1 MRASVTCSLL
11 VICSILAGCLQ
22 TMPQTV
28 AQRQASTFKKAMQ
41 DAHLS
46 SLKCREEA
54 SASEAYKSVSSWM
67 IISDSDPRASEKKS
81 NKSFLS
87 DEQAESARLLKQL
100 MDKCERGLIDA
111 ISFSPRHAKTREAYK
126 KNNDNLAAQLF
137 NKELTIGAYNTK
149 RLVSWTEY
157 ANEFESTS
165 QDLGDV
171 FQMSHDREVKQRQ
184 QEKTIIEADFD
195 VMARERNG
203 TRAWEEA
210 KITYEKV
217 VLETYIA
224 DYPRSTH
231 LSEAKERLEWLNVLD
246 SPTEQALIDFKLK
259 YPDSIFQSEV
269 VSRGESFLAE
279 NNTIS
284 ALDAFSRNWPELT
297 NQINAKRAEIEIS
310 KMLETAKTEGTS
322 IKLYQFGLKKQA
334 AGDLD
339 GASRAYNAI
348 VEELSDGD
356 FVVESLEKLVE
367 IKATKDQIK
376 RERKERVQRA
386 LDRAEKLNEQVEAI
400 KAEERRQKAAEARK
414 REEERKERQERWDR
428 EKAER
433 DAERNKKSEY
443 LEICNREFESL
454 KKRCRNNPDCENSA
468 RMNLGTCLDKYGL

>member
-1 MRASVTCSLL
+1 MT
-11 VICSILAGCLQ
+11 
-22 TMPQTV
+22 
-28 AQRQASTFKKAMQ
+28 
-41 DAHLS
+41 
-46 SLKCREEA
+46 
-54 SASEAYKSVSSWM
+54 
-67 IISDSDPRASEKKS
+67 
-81 NKSFLS
+81 
-87 DEQAESARLLKQL
+87 
-100 MDKCERGLIDA
+100 
-111 ISFSPRHAKTREAYK
+111 
-126 KNNDNLAAQLF
+126 AQLF

-157 ANEFESTS
+157 VNEFESTS

-184 QEKTIIEADFD
+184 QGKTIIEADFD

-210 KITYEKV
+210 KITYDKV

-322 IKLYQFGLKKQA
+322 IKLYQFGLKRQA
-334 AGDLD
+334 AGDLVS
-339 GASRAYNAI
+339 ASKAYNAI
-348 VEELSDGD
+348 VEKLPDGD
-356 FVVESLEKLVE
+356 FVVESLEKLLE
-367 IKATKDQIK
+367 IKATKDQIA
-376 RERKERVQRA
+376 RERRERVQRLVDEA
-386 LDRAEKLNEQVEAI
+386 KRLAEKDRLEKAAKEA
-400 KAEERRQKAAEARK
+400 AEAAEARK
-414 REEERKERQERWDR
+414 LEAERKARQERWDQEQSQR
-428 EKAER
+428 EAEHNQVMEYYKICEREWKA
-433 DAERNKKSEY
+433 
-443 LEICNREFESL
+443 LQ
-454 KKRCRNNPDCENSA
+454 KRCKSSDVDCLNGATENY
-468 RMNLGTCLDKYGL
+468 GICLDKYNLR